1 MAMISIESIS
11 LGYGA
16 RTVVEAFSAQINQ
29 GSITAI
35 VGSNGV
41 GKSTLLAAIAGEL
54 TVRSGQIIL
63 NDRKLSDYSV
73 KELAALRSVAQ
84 QNHDYWMAYTA
95 EEILLLG
102 NEDVSDTRVS
112 YLVNHLG
119 LGDFLQQRIT
129 ELSGGQLQRI
139 EISRAFMRELPIIL
153 LDEPL
158 ASQDLTSQ
166 ESLIRFFAEEK
177 KLGRTIVLV
186 AHRDRNSLT
195 WCDQIIDLN

>member
-1 MAMISIESIS
+1 MISIESIS

-16 RTVVEAFSAQINQ
+16 RTVVQDFSAHINQ

-35 VGSNGV
+35 TGSNGV

-54 TVRSGQIIL
+54 KARSGQIII
-63 NDRKLSDYSV
+63 NDREISEYSV

-95 EEILLLG
+95 EAILLLG
-102 NEDVSDTRVS
+102 NEDVPNARVG
-112 YLVNHLG
+112 YLADRLG
-119 LGDFLQQRIT
+119 LGAFLQQRIT

-139 EISRAFMRELPIIL
+139 EIARAFMRELPIIL

-158 ASQDLTSQ
+158 ASQDITSQ

-177 KLGRTIVLV
+177 KFGRTIVLV